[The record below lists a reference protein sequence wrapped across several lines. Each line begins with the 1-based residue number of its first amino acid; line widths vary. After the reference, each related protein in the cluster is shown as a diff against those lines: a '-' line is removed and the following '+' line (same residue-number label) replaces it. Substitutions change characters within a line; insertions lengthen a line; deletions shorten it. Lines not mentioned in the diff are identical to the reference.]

1 MTATT
6 KMKKTT
12 TRAWEVGRA
21 GTRTLLDKTGR
32 SLDKAK
38 RTVTQ
43 QDAFEAYN
51 DHLEDLSRV
60 VAHLYSQLEELQDV
74 VSRITAS
81 QTEGPR

>member
-6 KMKKTT
+6 KVKQTT

-21 GTRTLLDKTGR
+21 GTRTLLEKTGR

-51 DHLEDLSRV
+51 ETLEDLART
-60 VAHLYSQLEELQDV
+60 VAHLYSQLVELQDV
-74 VSRITAS
+74 VIGLA
-81 QTEGPR
+81 QAAAEGPK